1 MKKEQILNFL
11 KSKDIWFW
19 IAAAML
25 MALLA
30 FVLHDCAYALAA
42 VIPTASGRIIS
53 GTPLTTEITRE
64 YSK

>member
-25 MALLA
+25 LSLI
-30 FVLHDCAYALAA
+30 H
-42 VIPTASGRIIS
+42 I
-53 GTPLTTEITRE
+53 
-64 YSK
+64 